1 MSSQFKH
8 FLITRFNLAFE
19 VWSQDKNHNLVRTDD
34 WLQKKRIQLFE
45 EYCLPSISKQT
56 NQDFD
61 WIILFDVSSPD
72 FLKSRIN
79 DLR

>member
-34 WLQKKRIQLFE
+34 WLQKKNPTIRRI
-45 EYCLPSISKQT
+45 LPS
-56 NQDFD
+56 
-61 WIILFDVSSPD
+61 
-72 FLKSRIN
+72 
-79 DLR
+79 